1 MSPRRAVA
9 WIALASSLL
18 SARAEA
24 DVIPNGK
31 RAVGY
36 TMTVE
41 NLGDYPDRIFF
52 VYPTSN
58 GLVAYRL
65 EPGKGLTNLMAPSGS
80 RGDPAHLH
88 AMKRADYDKLDPK
101 PVARPHGDDGAVV
114 ELFTPPSKALR
125 ASVSL
130 SGPGLVEASS
140 PVKSIDRVYRI
151 TRLTDD
157 ALEIEVKKNEAVLED
172 GSRRPEPYTPPPPP
186 RTVADTTPKAPV
198 EPAKKSRCAH
208 GEAPPGGAGGLG
220 ALAAVL
226 AALLARRGRRREGLP
241 VHSRE

>member
-1 MSPRRAVA
+1 MSPRRAAA
-9 WIALASSLL
+9 WFALSSSLL
-18 SARAEA
+18 AARAHA
-24 DVIPNGK
+24 DAIPDGK
-31 RAVGY
+31 RGVGY

-41 NLGDYPDRIFF
+41 NLGDYPDRVFF

-65 EPGKGLTNLMAPSGS
+65 EPGKGLTNLMAPAGS

-88 AMKRADYDKLDPK
+88 AMKRADYDKLDPRPK
-101 PVARPHGDDGAVV
+101 ALPHGDDGAVV
-114 ELFTPPSKALR
+114 ELFTPPRNALR

-140 PVKSIDRVYRI
+140 PVRSVDRVYRI

-157 ALEIEVKKNEAVLED
+157 AFEIEVKKNEAILKD

-208 GEAPPGGAGGLG
+208 GEAPPGGASGLG
-220 ALAAVL
+220 AIAALL
-226 AALLARRGRRREGLP
+226 AALLVRRGRRPAVHFRE
-241 VHSRE
+241 